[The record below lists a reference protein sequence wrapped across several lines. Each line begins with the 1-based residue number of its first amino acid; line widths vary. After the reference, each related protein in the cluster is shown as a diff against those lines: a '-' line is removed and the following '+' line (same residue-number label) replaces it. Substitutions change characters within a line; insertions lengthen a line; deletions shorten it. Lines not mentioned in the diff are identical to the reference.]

1 MPFPAILL
9 LIQNYLVGTVKKLP
23 AAELV
28 DVTEKLLLVFPFQGE
43 PGGLAERGGAKV
55 AGGEANQ

>member
-1 MPFPAILL
+1 M
-9 LIQNYLVGTVKKLP
+9 P

-28 DVTEKLLLVFPFQGE
+28 DVREKPSLVFLSQGE